1 MKTCASHCIQCPV
14 RLCVR
19 CCDGIMEMGGVSVKS
34 ILRNTAFWDVDKSSL
49 DMDRDRDFII
59 CRILEYGTM
68 EDVKALLEIYDMKDI
83 EAAVRRS
90 NSLSRVTASFWSK
103 MLRISS
109 EEINS
114 CSTLPRYLRKQ

>member
-1 MKTCASHCIQCPV
+1 M
-14 RLCVR
+14 
-19 CCDGIMEMGGVSVKS
+19 KS

-68 EDVKALLEIYDMKDI
+68 EDVKALLELYDRKDI
-83 EAAVRRS
+83 EAAARRS

-103 MLRISS
+103 MLRIPS